1 MSTPTGAAGAASS
14 ASAASTAH
22 LSNSALNLVALR
34 DYYRA
39 ELANLLNLPSAGS
52 NPREKKALVLDK
64 TLSGPLGLV
73 AEVDLLRANGVDQVG
88 KRNTRAGADGR
99 RGQQAWLL
107 VCCRCWAA
115 AGTFT
120 CPPL

>member
-52 NPREKKALVLDK
+52 NPREKKALVLD
-64 TLSGPLGLV
+64 
-73 AEVDLLRANGVDQVG
+73 
-88 KRNTRAGADGR
+88 R
-99 RGQQAWLL
+99 R
-107 VCCRCWAA
+107 
-115 AGTFT
+115 
-120 CPPL
+120 